1 MVFVHLRKQTDE
13 HPDLICVEMKL
24 LVFAHTPPPHHGQS
38 YMVQLMLDGFGGDN
52 RGAASKNQP
61 GSKFG
66 IECYHVNARLSQGIH
81 EIGGFQ
87 PRKLFALC
95 GYCLE
100 AIWCRFRHGVTNFYY
115 VPAPGHRSALYRDW
129 LVMLV
134 CRPFFKNL
142 VFHWH
147 AAGLAEWLITSMPV
161 WVRGLTQRLLGKP
174 QGSIVLS
181 GYNNADAEWL
191 CSRLVQVVHNGI
203 EDCCPEFE
211 HKIWPTRL
219 ARSRARQQL
228 RLGRALSAAETQ
240 QAGVDAH
247 IFKVLYVAQCSREK
261 GLFDAIDAVALSNA
275 QLTKSAS
282 ALRVQLTVAGEF
294 VNSAERAEFDARIQA
309 ADLKFN
315 VERKDPSGQQAS
327 SGLVAVT
334 QSAVQYV
341 GFLGGEQK
349 RNAFIAT
356 DCFCLPTYYAN
367 ENQPVSLLEAM
378 AFGLPIVTTRW
389 RSLPELFPE
398 GYFGLV
404 KVKSPKQIAEAF
416 LTIIAREAGESLR
429 PLFLSKFT
437 LAHHLSALAAA
448 LQRYS

>member
-1 MVFVHLRKQTDE
+1 
-13 HPDLICVEMKL
+13 MKL

-38 YMVQLMLDGFGGDN
+38 YMVQLMLEGFGGDR
-52 RGAASKNQP
+52 RGKASRNQT

-87 PRKLFALC
+87 PRKLFVLF

-100 AIWCRFRHGVTNFYY
+100 AIWCRFRYGVTNFYY

-129 LVMLV
+129 IVMLL

-147 AAGLAEWLITSMPV
+147 AAGLTEWLTTSTPTWIR
-161 WVRGLTQRLLGKP
+161 WVTRRLLGEP
-174 QGSIVLS
+174 QESIVLS
-181 GYNNADAEWL
+181 RYNNADAVWL
-191 CSRLVQVVHNGI
+191 QSRHVEVVHNGI

-211 HKIWPTRL
+211 HKVWPTRL
-219 ARSRARQQL
+219 ARSRARQVL
-228 RLGRALSAAETQ
+228 KLGQALSADEIE
-240 QAGVDAH
+240 QAGADAH
-247 IFKVLYVAQCSREK
+247 LFKALYVAHCSREK
-261 GLFDAIDAVALSNA
+261 GLFDAVDAVALSNA
-275 QLTKSAS
+275 QLAKSGS
-282 ALRVQLTVAGEF
+282 AIRVQLTVAGEF
-294 VNSAERAEFDARIQA
+294 VNPVERAEFEARIRA
-309 ADLKFN
+309 ADLQFTTESTDLPN
-315 VERKDPSGQQAS
+315 TQAS
-327 SGLVAVT
+327 TRVVAVA

-404 KVKSPKQIAEAF
+404 NVKSPEQIAEAF
-416 LTIIAREAGESLR
+416 LSTIARQDEEPLR

-437 LAHHLSALAAA
+437 LARHLSAMGAA
-448 LQRYS
+448 LQRYE